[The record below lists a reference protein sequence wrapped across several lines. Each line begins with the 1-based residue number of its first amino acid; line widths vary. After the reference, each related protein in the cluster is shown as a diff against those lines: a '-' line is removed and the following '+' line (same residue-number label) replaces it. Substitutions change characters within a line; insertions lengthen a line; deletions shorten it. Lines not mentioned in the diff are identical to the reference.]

1 MDLEQAK
8 AAAAYRRP
16 VLARIPI
23 SGGASDYTLCRRV
36 AAVCYVVPENGGGFW
51 SAECIEKASGVVYRV
66 RVEDIKEV

>member
-1 MDLEQAK
+1 MDVEQAK
-8 AAAAYRRP
+8 KAAAYRRP

-23 SGGASDYTLCRRV
+23 SGGVSDYTLCRRV
-36 AAVCYVVPENGGGFW
+36 AAVCYVVPEKGGGFW